1 MDGLPEPTCGLPA
14 EVLELSRSFLARQAF
29 ANLHDAIAYETES
42 WREMVYAVQ
51 SLEDSSVCVRVCVCV
66 CVCVCVFACAWAC
79 ACLRKAFG
87 FCRIIA

>member
-14 EVLELSRSFLARQAF
+14 EVLELLRSFWPRQAH

-51 SLEDSSVCVRVCVCV
+51 SLEDSSVRVRVCVCV
-66 CVCVCVFACAWAC
+66 CVFVYVYPLLPADVWMA
-79 ACLRKAFG
+79 RT
-87 FCRIIA
+87 